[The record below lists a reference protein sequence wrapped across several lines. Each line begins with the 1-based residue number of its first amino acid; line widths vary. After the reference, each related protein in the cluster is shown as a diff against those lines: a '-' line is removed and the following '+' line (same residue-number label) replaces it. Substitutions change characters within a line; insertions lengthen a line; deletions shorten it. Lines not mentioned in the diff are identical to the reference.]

1 MHSMSRQKM
10 VVLLAAVIGLWAVG
24 SISQAAVNEAR
35 TGSITGK
42 VVDSQGHAV
51 AGAMVRLIKIPRNVS
66 RHKPLGRVIKDLQ
79 PGQTIWAITGI
90 TRTADDGTFTVN
102 NAPAGRYRILTML
115 RGVGRGRLR
124 KVIHVSSGESTD
136 VGTIVL
142 HSGRRGKH

>member
-1 MHSMSRQKM
+1 MYMMSGQKI
-10 VVLLAAVIGLWAVG
+10 VVLAVIIGLWAVG

-79 PGQTIWAITGI
+79 PGQTIWAVTGI

-102 NAPAGRYRILTML
+102 NAPVGRYRIWAVL
-115 RGVGRGRLR
+115 RKVGLGRLR
-124 KVIHVSSGESTD
+124 QAIRVSSGESTD
-136 VGTIVL
+136 AGTIVL
-142 HSGRRGKH
+142 HRGRRGKH